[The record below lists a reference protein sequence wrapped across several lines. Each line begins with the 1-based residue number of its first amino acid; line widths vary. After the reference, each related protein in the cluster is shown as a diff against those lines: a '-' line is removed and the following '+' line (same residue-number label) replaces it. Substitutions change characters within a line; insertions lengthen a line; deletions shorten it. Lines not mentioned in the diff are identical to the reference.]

1 MEWLMKRRK
10 FTREFKVEA
19 CKMVIEQRQSIV
31 NTAHNL
37 GIGDSLLTKWVKA
50 YRDDPLGAFPGEGT
64 PQVFGN
70 DQRLRA
76 VEAELK
82 RVKMERDILKKA
94 MAYFV
99 ESPK

>member
-1 MEWLMKRRK
+1 MKRRK

-19 CKMVIEQRQSIV
+19 CKMVIEQNQSIAV
-31 NTAHNL
+31 TSRNL
-37 GIGDSLLTKWVKA
+37 GISDGILNKWVKV
-50 YRDDPLGAFPGEGT
+50 YRQDPKGAFPGEGT

-70 DQRLRA
+70 DQRLRTL
-76 VEAELK
+76 EIELR
-82 RVKMERDILKKA
+82 RVTMERDILKKA